1 MKLRYRAA
9 ARLDIQEARE
19 WYGASSAE
27 LEGRFA
33 EELHRTLSLVM
44 ERPRAYQVVE
54 AGVRRAVL
62 RVFPYVVYY
71 YIARESRVVVLA
83 VLHGSQ
89 HPDTW
94 KRRR

>member
-44 ERPRAYQVVE
+44 EHPRA
-54 AGVRRAVL
+54 
-62 RVFPYVVYY
+62 
-71 YIARESRVVVLA
+71 
-83 VLHGSQ
+83 
-89 HPDTW
+89 
-94 KRRR
+94 